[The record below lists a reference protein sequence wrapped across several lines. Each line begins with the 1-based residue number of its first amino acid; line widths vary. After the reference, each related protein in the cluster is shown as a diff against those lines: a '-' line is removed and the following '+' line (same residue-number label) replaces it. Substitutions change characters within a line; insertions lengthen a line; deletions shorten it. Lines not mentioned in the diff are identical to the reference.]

1 MDIRALTS
9 FVAVAEHLS
18 FARAAERLNTVQ
30 SAVSQRIKLL
40 EQEVGAQLL
49 DRSRHHVRL
58 TEAGRLFLVEVR
70 RTLSQAREAVRVA
83 RGAASGQL
91 GRLNLGFVDN
101 ALWSI
106 LPATLRS
113 FDAAYP
119 SVALGLQ
126 QLDRMAQIQSLED
139 GSIDVGIIPTP
150 HPGRGLASK
159 VLVEAPLVAALPKS
173 HLLAKLKSL
182 ALEQLAD
189 QPFVLF
195 PLTMQT
201 RMLEIIVSSCS
212 KAGFV
217 PKTGQEASQLH
228 TLLALVNANRG
239 VTMVPSWVAA
249 SGYPTEVV
257 YRRITTQMEPYGL
270 VLAWREDSSNHTI
283 ASFRRVAEETIQNSP
298 FA

>member
-9 FVAVAEHLS
+9 FVAVAENLS

-40 EQEVGAQLL
+40 EQELGVQLL
-49 DRSRHHVRL
+49 DRSRHHVQL

-83 RGAASGQL
+83 RGAASGRL

-101 ALWSI
+101 VLWSI
-106 LPATLRS
+106 LPPILRNFVQGYS
-113 FDAAYP
+113 

-126 QLDRMAQIQSLED
+126 LLDRMAQIQSLED
-139 GSIDVGIIPTP
+139 GSIDVGIIPAP

-159 VLVEAPLVAALPKS
+159 VLVEGPLVAALPKS
-173 HLLAKLKSL
+173 HSLAKRKSL
-182 ALEQLAD
+182 TLEQLAD

-201 RMLEIIVSSCS
+201 RILEIIVSSCS
-212 KAGFV
+212 TCGFV
-217 PKTGQEASQLH
+217 PKVTQEAWQLH
-228 TLLALVNANRG
+228 TLLALVNANLG
-239 VTMVPSWVAA
+239 VTMVPRWVASA
-249 SGYPTEVV
+249 YPTEVV
-257 YRRITTQMEPYGL
+257 YRRISTPMEPYGL
-270 VLAWREDSSNHTI
+270 VLVWREESSNHTI
-283 ASFRRVAEETIQNSP
+283 AGFRDVAEKMIQSSP

>member
-9 FVAVAEHLS
+9 FVAVAENLS

-58 TEAGRLFLVEVR
+58 TEAGRLFLIEVR
-70 RTLSQAREAVRVA
+70 RTLTQAREAVRVA

-101 ALWSI
+101 VLWSI
-106 LPATLRS
+106 LPATLRN
-113 FDAAYP
+113 FGAAHP
-119 SVALGLQ
+119 GVTLELQ
-126 QLDRMAQIQSLED
+126 ELDRMAQIQSLEE

-150 HPGRGLASK
+150 HPGRGLASQL
-159 VLVEAPLVAALPKS
+159 LVETPLVAALPKS
-173 HLLAKLKSL
+173 HRLAKHKSL

-195 PLTMQT
+195 PPALQT
-201 RMLEIIVSSCS
+201 RMLEIVVSSCS
-212 KAGFV
+212 QVGFV
-217 PKTGQEASQLH
+217 PSVGQEASQLH

-239 VTMVPSWVAA
+239 VTLVPSWVAA
-249 SGYPTEVV
+249 SAYPAEVV
-257 YRRITTQMEPYGL
+257 YRRITTPMEPYGL
-270 VLAWREDSSNHTI
+270 VLAWREESPNHTI
-283 ASFRRVAEETIQNSP
+283 ASFRRVAEETIQTSP
-298 FA
+298 FG

>member
-9 FVAVAEHLS
+9 FVAVAENLS

-83 RGAASGQL
+83 RGAASGRL

-101 ALWSI
+101 VLWSI
-106 LPATLRS
+106 LPATLRN
-113 FDAAYP
+113 FVETHP
-119 SVALGLQ
+119 GVTLGLQ
-126 QLDRMAQIQSLED
+126 ELDLMAQIQSLED

-150 HPGRGLASK
+150 YPGRGLASQL
-159 VLVEAPLVAALPKS
+159 LVEAPLVAALPKS
-173 HLLAKLKSL
+173 HGLAKHKSL

-195 PLTMQT
+195 PLALQT

-212 KAGFV
+212 QVGFV
-217 PKTGQEASQLH
+217 PKVGQEASQLH

-239 VTMVPSWVAA
+239 VTLVPSWVAA
-249 SGYPTEVV
+249 SAYPAEVV
-257 YRRITTQMEPYGL
+257 YRRITTPMEPYGL
-270 VLAWREDSSNHTI
+270 VLAWREDSPNHTI
-283 ASFRRVAEETIQNSP
+283 SGFRRVAEETIQNSP
-298 FA
+298 FG